1 MYLKLG
7 SCGPTMAQASAA
19 GMWKAEK
26 QKSTSVAESLLVDF
40 ASVTLVHYAS
50 KRRNLFL
57 LFVAPQLVSSMAETL
72 LNDQQLHPPTKLN
85 PKPYFLTPT
94 APETPLSVYM

>member
-1 MYLKLG
+1 
-7 SCGPTMAQASAA
+7 MAQASAA

-26 QKSTSVAESLLVDF
+26 QKSTSKAENLLVDF

-57 LFVAPQLVSSMAETL
+57 LFVPPQLISLMAENL
-72 LNDQQLHPPTKLN
+72 LNDQKLHPPTK
-85 PKPYFLTPT
+85 
-94 APETPLSVYM
+94 